1 MNVLITGYVIL
12 IIAYLIMIPSATA
25 TWWSHCFK
33 LSFFQGLGIAIS
45 PIVASIIITSLKA
58 DPVCNHPAG
67 FLVCSREHTDESY
80 AAEAIYTFAMA
91 SLLAYGIYK
100 QVRGRCKLG
109 YR

>member
-1 MNVLITGYVIL
+1 MNVLIPGYVIL
-12 IIAYLIMIPSATA
+12 IITYLIMIPSATA

-33 LSFFQGLGIAIS
+33 LSFFQGVGIAIS
-45 PIVASIIITSLKA
+45 PIAAGIIITSLKA
-58 DPVCNHPAG
+58 EPVGGHMG
-67 FLVCSREHTDESY
+67 RWREHTDASY

-100 QVRGRCKLG
+100 QVLGRCKLG

>member
-12 IIAYLIMIPSATA
+12 IITYLIMIPSATA
-25 TWWSHCFK
+25 SWWSHCFK
-33 LSFFQGLGIAIS
+33 LSFFQGVGIAIS
-45 PIVASIIITSLKA
+45 PIVAGIIINSLKA
-58 DPVCNHPAG
+58 DGSCQGGALYCP
-67 FLVCSREHTDESY
+67 REHTDASY

>member
-45 PIVASIIITSLKA
+45 PIVAGIIINSLKA
-58 DPVCNHPAG
+58 DG
-67 FLVCSREHTDESY
+67 SCSSPRLYCPREHTDESY

-91 SLLAYGIYK
+91 SILAYGIYK
-100 QVRGRCKLG
+100 QVLGRCKLG